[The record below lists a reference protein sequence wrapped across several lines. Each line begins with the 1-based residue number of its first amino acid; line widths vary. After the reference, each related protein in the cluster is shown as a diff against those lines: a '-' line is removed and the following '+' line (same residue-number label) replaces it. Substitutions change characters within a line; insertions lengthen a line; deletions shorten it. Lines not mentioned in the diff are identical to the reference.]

1 MASILIPAHADTHPN
16 LRALNPL
23 RDMPQVADLIE
34 ICFHQNMDREGE
46 EYLRE
51 MRRPKAEDPWT
62 RWANNAWE
70 GASMPLNG
78 FVWEENGKI
87 VGNTS
92 LIGFHHQRKK
102 ITMIANVAV
111 HPNYRHRG
119 IARAT
124 LERAMSHARERGAHE
139 LWLNVRDD
147 NPDALDLYS
156 DVGFVERTRRTQWT
170 LSDGFI
176 PPASDEFQV
185 SARQARHWPAQRE
198 WLALC
203 HPDEISWYRSW
214 NFNGLA
220 PGIWNWL
227 YLLFV
232 DVNLKQWI
240 ATRDDPSTGSGQALH
255 AVLSWT
261 PSGARH
267 EPLWLALGPESAPE
281 AVTRLLVHA
290 RRELGRRKFVLEH
303 PAGRADESIRAAG
316 FIPQRTLIWMRADG
330 ATK

>member
-1 MASILIPAHADTHPN
+1 MASIPLPARADAHPH

-23 RDMPQVADLIE
+23 RDLPQVADLIE
-34 ICFHQNMDREGE
+34 ICFRQNMDRDGE
-46 EYLRE
+46 EYVRE
-51 MRRPKAEDPWT
+51 MRRASAEDPWT

-78 FVWEENGKI
+78 FIWEEGGKI

-92 LIGFHHQRKK
+92 LIGFRHQGKK

-111 HPNYRHRG
+111 HPDYRHRG

-124 LERAMSHARERGAHE
+124 LERAMDHARSHGAHE

-147 NPDALDLYS
+147 NPDALDLYA
-156 DVGFVERTRRTQWT
+156 DVGFREITRRTQWT

-176 PPASDEFQV
+176 PLASDAFQV
-185 SARQARHWPAQRE
+185 SARQARHWSLQRE

-232 DVNLKQWI
+232 DINLKQWV
-240 ATRDDPSTGSGQALH
+240 ATQHDQLQ

-261 PSGARH
+261 PNGARH
-267 EPLWLALGPESAPE
+267 EPLWLALGPDSAPE
-281 AVTRLLVHA
+281 AVTRLLVYA

-316 FIPQRTLIWMRADG
+316 FLPRRTLIWMRADG